1 MPGTG
6 PVNIDEEYD
15 LLERA
20 RRLEESALST
30 IFDQY
35 YDLLFRYIYHHIGN
49 RLTAE
54 DLTSDVFRNLLEQL
68 KQGRGPTKS
77 LKAWLYRVAHNLMVD
92 ELRRGKFRQHEMLD
106 DNQQSSDLHIG
117 DQVQKTIDEQII
129 LQALNTLTDKQRDVI
144 SLKFMFGLDNEEI
157 TQVLGINMG
166 TVKALQFRGLQALRR
181 YLENANSRD
190 RDDA

>member
-1 MPGTG
+1 MPGAG
-6 PVNIDEEYD
+6 LVNNEDDND

-20 RRLEESALST
+20 RRLEEPALSA

-68 KQGRGPTKS
+68 KQGRGPTQS

-92 ELRRGKFRQHEMLD
+92 ELRRGKYRQHDELD
-106 DNQQSSDLHIG
+106 ENQQTPDLHIG
-117 DQVQKTIDEQII
+117 DQVQKSIEEQ
-129 LQALNTLTDKQRDVI
+129 TLLKAINSLTEKQRDVI
-144 SLKFMFGLDNEEI
+144 SLKFMFGLENEEI
-157 TQVLGINMG
+157 AQVLGINIG

-181 YLENANSRD
+181 YLEKAESHN
-190 RDDA
+190 RDDV